1 MINIPELLNKVLNNE
16 KLSIKYTD
24 RGAYSLGYTLILNG
38 RKIFLKIIP
47 IFNSNDKDD
56 DCLYINLNKKIYNVP
71 ESFFYNEIKT
81 QKHVYKHLKICPYI
95 YDTYI
100 LGYEKNIKKDEN
112 DIIYFIN
119 KLAIKDEKKNI
130 NYQILLNNLKTNEF
144 NKLGL
149 IFMSYMEYT
158 NGNKYYDP
166 YLTYNCIFGKYFLA
180 KDLIEEINEK
190 KINSVYLF
198 IIIQIIHNIILL
210 FKNGIMHRDLHL
222 GNIMIDR
229 NEIIT
234 KQAYL
239 KNGKIDYRYVGK
251 VYIIDYGNSV
261 NENRINKYKMEY
273 IKEKKEKNNDFTDFN
288 VEENKHI
295 IELIGKKIIKDGTNS
310 NSELENGWHIY
321 DWIINLLFTSDYNIN
336 EELFIKF
343 DVLLGEFEKGK
354 NEFNEIKKQEEN
366 CCSIISLFNF

>member
-47 IFNSNDKDD
+47 IFNSSDKDD

-81 QKHVYKHLKICPYI
+81 QKNVYKNLQICPCI

-100 LGYEKNIKKDEN
+100 LDYEKNINKDEN
-112 DIIYFIN
+112 DIIFFVN
-119 KLAIKDEKKNI
+119 KLALKDEKKNI

-158 NGNKYYDP
+158 NGNKYYDS

-251 VYIIDYGNSV
+251 VYIIDYGNAV

-273 IKEKKEKNNDFTDFN
+273 IKEKKKKNNDFSDFN

-295 IELIGKKIIKDGTNS
+295 IELIGKKIIKDGKNS
-310 NSELENGWHIY
+310 NSELEKGWHIY
-321 DWIINLLFTSDYNIN
+321 DWIINLLFTCDYNIN

-354 NEFNEIKKQEEN
+354 NEFNEIKKQEEK
-366 CCSIISLFNF
+366 CCSIFSLFI

>member
-16 KLSIKYTD
+16 NLIIKYTNG
-24 RGAYSLGYTLILNG
+24 GAYSLGYTLILNG
-38 RKIFLKIIP
+38 KKIFLKIIP
-47 IFNSNDKDD
+47 IFNSNNKDD

-81 QKHVYKHLKICPYI
+81 QKYVYKNLKICPCI

-100 LGYEKNIKKDEN
+100 LDYEKNINKDED

-119 KLAIKDEKKNI
+119 KLALKDEKKNI
-130 NYQILLNNLKTNEF
+130 NYKILLNNLKTYQF

-158 NGNKYYDP
+158 NGNIYFNS
-166 YLTYNCIFGKYFLA
+166 YLTYNSIFGKYFLL
-180 KDLIEEINEK
+180 KDLQNEINK
-190 KINSVYLF
+190 NKINSVYLF

-229 NEIIT
+229 NEILT

-239 KNGKIDYRYVGK
+239 ENGKIDYRYVGK

-261 NENRINKYKMEY
+261 NENKINKYKMKY
-273 IKEKKEKNNDFTDFN
+273 IKEKKEKNNNFSDFN

-321 DWIINLLFTSDYNIN
+321 DWMINLLFTSDYQIN
-336 EELFIKF
+336 EELFKKF
-343 DVLLGEFEKGK
+343 DVFLSEFEKGK
-354 NEFNEIKKQEEN
+354 NEFNEMKNEEN
-366 CCSIISLFNF
+366 CCSIFSLFI